1 MATYNIHEAKT
12 HFSKLIAKVEK
23 GEEVIIA
30 KAGKVVAKLVP
41 AEAQRPKIRFG
52 SLQGQA
58 VIPDDFDETDP
69 EIEAL
74 FYGSD

>member
-12 HFSKLIAKVEK
+12 HFSKLIEKVEG

-41 AEAQRPKIRFG
+41 AEAARPQVRFG
-52 SLQGQA
+52 TLKGQI
-58 VIPDDFDETDP
+58 VVSDDFDETDP